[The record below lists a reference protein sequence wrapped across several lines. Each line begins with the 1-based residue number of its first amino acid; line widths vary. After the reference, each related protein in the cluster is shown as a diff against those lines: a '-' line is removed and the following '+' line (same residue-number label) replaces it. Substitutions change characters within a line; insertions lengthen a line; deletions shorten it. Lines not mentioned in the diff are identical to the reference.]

1 MDREDLTLLRD
12 LLRHQRL
19 LALAVVVDGEPVAG
33 LVPFLAA
40 PDFSALAVH
49 VSSLARHSKGL
60 GDDAH
65 WSGVVHV
72 PDSDAVDPLQVPR
85 VMLHGRS
92 HLLDDEAVLNAVR
105 NMWIARFPAAEMTV
119 ALPDFAFFSLDLAG
133 GRLVGGLGQAR
144 NLSRD
149 HFTQAAQL

>member
-1 MDREDLTLLRD
+1 MDREDLMLLRD

-19 LALAVVVDGEPVAG
+19 LSLAVVVGGEPAAG

-49 VSSLARHSKGL
+49 VSGLARHSKGL
-60 GDDAH
+60 GADAS

-92 HLLDDEAVLNAVR
+92 HLLDDEAVLDAVR
-105 NMWIARFPAAEMTV
+105 TKWIARFPAAEMTV
-119 ALPDFAFFSLDLAG
+119 GLGDFAFFSLDVDG

-144 NLSRD
+144 NLSRE
-149 HFTQAAQL
+149 HFTQAAQF

>member
-1 MDREDLTLLRD
+1 MDSEDLMLLRD
-12 LLRHQRL
+12 LLRNQRL

-49 VSSLARHSKGL
+49 VSGLARHSKGL
-60 GDDAH
+60 GGDAP

-72 PDSDAVDPLQVPR
+72 PDSDAMDPLQVPR

-92 HLLDDEAVLNAVR
+92 HLLEDEAALDAVR

-119 ALPDFAFFSLDLAG
+119 GLGDFAFVSLDVAG
-133 GRLVGGLGQAR
+133 GRLVGGLAQAR
-144 NLSRD
+144 NLSRE
-149 HFTQAAQL
+149 HLTQAAQL